1 MTYISLADAHAR
13 APRGELAETLR
24 QRPNH
29 STTAPRFGLCRSVS
43 GEETCGYLLIDEYE
57 VAGLLPVVVRT

>member
-13 APRGELAETLR
+13 APRGALAETLR
-24 QRPNH
+24 QRLNPFA
-29 STTAPRFGLCRSVS
+29 TAPGLSLCRSVS
-43 GEETCGYLLIDEYE
+43 DEETCGYLLIDEYE